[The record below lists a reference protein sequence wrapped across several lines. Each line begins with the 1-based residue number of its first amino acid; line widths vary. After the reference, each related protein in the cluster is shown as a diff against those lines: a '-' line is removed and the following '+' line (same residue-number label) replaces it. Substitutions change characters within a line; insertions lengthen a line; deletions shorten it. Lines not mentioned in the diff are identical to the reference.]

1 MIGSSF
7 YSPPPEPPGPE
18 KELKG
23 YPWPSSRLTRADM
36 IRLTELRKLTRK
48 PITKLIHEA
57 VAAYYR
63 LLAKATEPVTD
74 GPHCC
79 DKPQLQWKS
88 EGANNCYVECLSCG
102 FVLCDDGQLVDW
114 HDPEEIAAERE
125 QSESD

>member
-18 KELKG
+18 QELKG

-36 IRLTELRKLTRK
+36 IRLTELRTLTRK

-63 LLAKATEPVTD
+63 LLAEATEPVTD
-74 GPHCC
+74 GPRCC
-79 DKPQLQWKS
+79 GKPQLQWKS
-88 EGANNCYVECLSCG
+88 ESASNCYVECLSCG

-125 QSESD
+125 LSEGD